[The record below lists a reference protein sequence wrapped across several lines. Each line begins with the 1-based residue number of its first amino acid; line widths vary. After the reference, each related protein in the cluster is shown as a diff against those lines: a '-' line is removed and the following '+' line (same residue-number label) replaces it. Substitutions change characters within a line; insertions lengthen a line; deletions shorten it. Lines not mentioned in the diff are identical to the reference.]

1 MCVAKITNRDI
12 ARMAGVSP
20 AAVSIAVNGKDGISE
35 ETRKRILSIARQYH
49 YCPNGADRRIVEGRS
64 PYIAVLFRTDA
75 NLEDQT
81 FYSEMGMNA
90 MVACREKGY
99 TLVMTYITGEDG
111 VIELPP
117 AIRNGEVDGVLVFGD
132 QEPGIYAELDRVGIP
147 FVVLD
152 SSRGVPGQHAVSVDY
167 AEAAYQVTRHL
178 IELGHRDIAYLS
190 NGTLHDFNT
199 LTLAGFQRA
208 TTEAGIALYP
218 NRFQIDV
225 EDTQSLRACVDKALG
240 GPQRP
245 TAIFCT
251 VDIYAINMMRYL
263 QSRGLRVP
271 EDISV
276 VSIDDILISQF
287 VSPPLTT
294 MHIDRREMITFGIEM
309 LEQILAGHGCENRIL
324 SAPHLIVRESTAA
337 IK

>member
-1 MCVAKITNRDI
+1 MAKITNKDI

-20 AAVSIAVNGKDGISE
+20 AAVSIAVNGKEGISE
-35 ETRKRILSIARQYH
+35 ETRKRILNIARQHH
-49 YCPNGADRRIVEGRS
+49 YCPNGTGQAILEGRAR
-64 PYIAVLFRTDA
+64 YIAVLFRTDA

-81 FYSEMGMNA
+81 FYSEMSMNA

-99 TLVMTYITGEDG
+99 TLVSTYITGEDG
-111 VIELPP
+111 VIELPS
-117 AIRNGEVDGVLVFGD
+117 AIRNGEVDGVMVFGD
-132 QEPGIYAELDRVGIP
+132 QEAGIYAELGRVGVP

-152 SSRGVPGQHAVSVDY
+152 SSRRDPGQHAVYVDY

-199 LTLAGFQRA
+199 MTLAGFQRA

-225 EDTQSLRACVDKALG
+225 EDTQSLRTSVDRAIG

-251 VDIYAINMMRYL
+251 ADIYAIDMMRYL
-263 QSRGLRVP
+263 RECDMRVP
-271 EDISV
+271 DDISV
-276 VSIDDILISQF
+276 VSIDDVLISQF

-294 MHIDRREMITFGIEM
+294 MRIDRREMVSHGIEM
-309 LEQILAGHGCENRIL
+309 LEQLIAGGECENRTL
-324 SAPHLIVRESTAA
+324 SAPRLIVRGSTMRRE
-337 IK
+337 